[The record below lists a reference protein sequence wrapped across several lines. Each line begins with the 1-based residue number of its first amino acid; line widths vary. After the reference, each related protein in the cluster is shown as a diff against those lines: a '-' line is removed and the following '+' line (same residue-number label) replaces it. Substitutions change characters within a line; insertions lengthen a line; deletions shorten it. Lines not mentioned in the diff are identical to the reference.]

1 MADATEA
8 KTLAETENYTAWQV
22 TEPDGEV
29 TVHLDLGAI
38 TLHFFVEEWEEF
50 AALIDEI
57 LATRSGKSK
66 GRK

>member
-1 MADATEA
+1 MAEPTEA
-8 KTLAETENYTAWQV
+8 RTLAETENYTAWQV

-38 TLHFFVEEWEEF
+38 TLHFFAEEWEEF

-57 LATRSGKSK
+57 LATRGGKGK